1 MLMHL
6 PASPVH
12 LGRASSPA
20 SKNLSTTSLT
30 KPAAA
35 VGTTSF
41 VLAILAKLE
50 ADPLSGGS
58 PETAVAVAKEALPL
72 LDFLRPSSDSVIAE
86 VQAIMNDCLAEL
98 RLGGEDA

>member
-1 MLMHL
+1 MMPIVTTLRHLM
-6 PASPVH
+6 
-12 LGRASSPA
+12 
-20 SKNLSTTSLT
+20 
-30 KPAAA
+30 
-35 VGTTSF
+35 
-41 VLAILAKLE
+41 AKLE